1 MQPFPLLLRCS
12 TFWSMTLCFIYP
24 TMAQVPHEVINSIGM
39 KFVKIPKGTFTM
51 GAPETELGFGRDET
65 QHEVTISK
73 DFYLGV
79 FEVTQSEYS
88 KLMEKN
94 PSQNRYRGRFYS
106 VDTDELPVEQVSWED
121 AVEFCS
127 RLSESP
133 EEKKESRLYRLPTEA
148 EWEYA
153 CRAGTQTPFHFGA
166 TLSPEVANY
175 NGNYT
180 YGNGQKGKYRET
192 TIPVK
197 SLKAPNA
204 WGLHHMHGNVW
215 EWCMDD
221 WHGSYN
227 SAPTDGSA
235 WIDND
240 NHSHSGN
247 HEQYLKAVLNSGDLN
262 KLLRGGSWF
271 NHPKDCRSANRNDY
285 SRDGQDN
292 DLGFRLSLPRT
303 I

>member
-24 TMAQVPHEVINSIGM
+24 TMAQVPNEVINSIGM

-51 GAPETELGFGRDET
+51 GAPETELGFGRDEA

-94 PSQNRYRGRFYS
+94 PSQNRYPGRFDS

-153 CRAGTQTPFHFGA
+153 CRAGSKTAYSFGDD
-166 TLSPEVANY
+166 PELLPSHGWYAKN
-175 NGNYT
+175 
-180 YGNGQKGKYRET
+180 KYQSTREVG
-192 TIPVK
+192 ILP
-197 SLKAPNA
+197 PNR
-204 WGLHHMHGNVW
+204 WGLYDMHGNVA
-215 EWCMDD
+215 EWCSD
-221 WHGSYN
+221 WY
-227 SAPTDGSA
+227 AEYPKLPVTDPIGPSEGTFR
-235 WIDND
+235 I
-240 NHSHSGN
+240 
-247 HEQYLKAVLNSGDLN
+247 
-262 KLLRGGSWF
+262 LRGGSVLGAPATCRSACRYGLP
-271 NHPKDCRSANRNDY
+271 PKDCFSAN
-285 SRDGQDN
+285 
-292 DLGFRLSLPRT
+292 LGFRVVLNAPAAPADALPKCQPDSGLSQSR
-303 I
+303 